1 MAEIAKAART
11 AMKSKF
17 TRAEKALNTAL
28 TSDDMPA
35 ETISRRFNDFKKT
48 YEQVETAHD
57 TYVAA
62 LDQPEGEENPEEAW
76 ITSMIDRYEKLEI
89 AHDKK
94 VADLS
99 KAAQPVNP
107 AANPA
112 ANAVAGKTTPASIF
126 KPERMKFPP
135 FNGNIR
141 KYAKWKE
148 EFETH
153 IKPSCTE
160 AQIAFVLKS
169 HLCEGLREEM
179 DALGGTETEIW
190 ERLDERFGNKSRLI
204 DTILAEV
211 RAIEHCD
218 DDSLTLKM
226 IRTIERCSSE
236 LKAMKRDG
244 EMNNTTIISMIE
256 EKMPPEMS
264 REWIKIVTQKDSKH
278 EEKFKLLK
286 ELLDNWRSRIEYKV
300 SSVRNA
306 PVTTTDGG
314 NIFLTNSKDTP
325 KQSSCWLHKATP
337 GHPIWRC
344 HAFARK
350 SVDERIQLVKENK
363 ACFKCL
369 ETGHITASCPKTFK
383 CTVDNCN
390 QYHNKLLH
398 KDVVPGQTLQ
408 TEATTDAQ
416 GVLLASQ

>member
-28 TSDDMPA
+28 TSDDMPV

-48 YEQVETAHD
+48 YENVETAHD

-62 LDQPEGEENPEEAW
+62 LELPEGDEDPEEAW

-94 VADLS
+94 IAELT
-99 KAAQPVNP
+99 KTAQPVVP
-107 AANPA
+107 AANPT
-112 ANAVAGKTTPASIF
+112 ANTVAGKTTPASIF

-236 LKAMKRDG
+236 LKAMKRDE

-256 EKMPPEMS
+256 EKIAITNDKHAIWDPSKFMDS
-264 REWIKIVTQKDSKH
+264 RQ
-278 EEKFKLLK
+278 
-286 ELLDNWRSRIEYKV
+286 
-300 SSVRNA
+300 
-306 PVTTTDGG
+306 
-314 NIFLTNSKDTP
+314 
-325 KQSSCWLHKATP
+325 
-337 GHPIWRC
+337 
-344 HAFARK
+344 
-350 SVDERIQLVKENK
+350 
-363 ACFKCL
+363 
-369 ETGHITASCPKTFK
+369 
-383 CTVDNCN
+383 
-390 QYHNKLLH
+390 
-398 KDVVPGQTLQ
+398 
-408 TEATTDAQ
+408 
-416 GVLLASQ
+416 